1 MFVCCLFFQS
11 FWLWP
16 ATHSVNCWHHLL
28 FDGGDLNSH
37 EFVRFSLHRRLW
49 KSFPLSSL
57 KRRINEFTWR
67 SSESRRFFS
76 VANNRL
82 PQELEDFF
90 QFRPRGGREIGQ
102 INGGNAAT
110 DEWLFETADRKE
122 GSQLASTSHFSPA
135 EHQLSIET
143 AAANLV
149 TVSSLPVLSRLLA
162 VRRARNVR

>member
-11 FWLWP
+11 CWLWP

-37 EFVRFSLHRRLW
+37 EFVLFSLHRRLW
-49 KSFPLSSL
+49 KSFPLTSL

-76 VANNRL
+76 VGNNRL

-90 QFRPRGGREIGQ
+90 NLGRGEVGKLVKSTEEMQRPMSGFLRLQTEKKVLS
-102 INGGNAAT
+102 
-110 DEWLFETADRKE
+110 WLPRHI
-122 GSQLASTSHFSPA
+122 SLPQSTSYRLKRRQQTSLQFHPSTFS
-135 EHQLSIET
+135 
-143 AAANLV
+143 LV
-149 TVSSLPVLSRLLA
+149 C
-162 VRRARNVR
+162 